1 MSPSELL
8 RRRHSPHQQITDR
21 DEDHQEDSGS
31 DNDRD
36 EGDDGDDVEDQSAN
50 DHGNDNE
57 EEGKSKG
64 KNGPPFFGPSL
75 SGVWYHPNPQDIPN
89 VESTYEQSQPAG
101 KISSFT
107 GSISTTE
114 LPFGNAPESP
124 SWVSSQEHTATA
136 DPLQRVT
143 VSPMAD
149 DGKRSISFI
158 TGLTSLEDQSDE
170 AMPDSTSDV
179 PYHDSTANTMIVT
192 VSPTPETTSTEISTS
207 FSSTPPMTTSTDSE
221 TDTVPTTPPFKTTNA
236 AGSNKSPTQ
245 ESAAEATTEINSS
258 GSKGGPA
265 PQHSDGNGY
274 TKDPHIPATTATRTM
289 GEVTI
294 TTVDGTVGSELE
306 TLATEPGLAITTTS
320 LPSISPTSST
330 SQVDGAI
337 SFEGEKK
344 TSSGGDG
351 PNKGAIIG
359 GLIAGLVVVS
369 AILFFLWRRRKTS
382 RKRHSASSTS
392 HLLTSKN
399 AGKKLSDKDCYPF
412 DDSSSSSGNTV
423 GRTSPWPIKGAATA
437 TATTCNSVRQQPV
450 SGAGTGAT
458 CSRPGHNPV
467 SPISPGGGDAAS
479 LDGLSSLSR
488 GSSFSYASDDYSCRG
503 SAASNTGSMYQATAL
518 AYPAPGQVTP
528 VMMPGAGYPA
538 TARIVNLSPK
548 PQKPEMVMV
557 RNSNRNSSTAELKK
571 GAGAGQWDNEACGCR
586 DSRVS
591 TLTSTAGQWDKESCG
606 CDGSKGAT
614 VTEVVSPPPMAAKAL
629 YEALGGSGPGPGPGP
644 VSRPSSS
651 RPVTWMKQPSPLS
664 TARNSAAS
672 STAFVP
678 SPIGGTPMPGG

>member
-1 MSPSELL
+1 
-8 RRRHSPHQQITDR
+8 
-21 DEDHQEDSGS
+21 
-31 DNDRD
+31 
-36 EGDDGDDVEDQSAN
+36 
-50 DHGNDNE
+50 
-57 EEGKSKG
+57 
-64 KNGPPFFGPSL
+64 
-75 SGVWYHPNPQDIPN
+75 
-89 VESTYEQSQPAG
+89 
-101 KISSFT
+101 
-107 GSISTTE
+107 
-114 LPFGNAPESP
+114 
-124 SWVSSQEHTATA
+124 
-136 DPLQRVT
+136 
-143 VSPMAD
+143 
-149 DGKRSISFI
+149 
-158 TGLTSLEDQSDE
+158 
-170 AMPDSTSDV
+170 
-179 PYHDSTANTMIVT
+179 
-192 VSPTPETTSTEISTS
+192 
-207 FSSTPPMTTSTDSE
+207 
-221 TDTVPTTPPFKTTNA
+221 
-236 AGSNKSPTQ
+236 
-245 ESAAEATTEINSS
+245 
-258 GSKGGPA
+258 
-265 PQHSDGNGY
+265 
-274 TKDPHIPATTATRTM
+274 M

-359 GLIAGLVVVS
+359 GLIAGLVVVG

-557 RNSNRNSSTAELKK
+557 RNSNRNSSTAELVSPSRNPSRSTTGEKS
-571 GAGAGQWDNEACGCR
+571 AGKRASLLWDKEACGTGISSFVVEAGYMDETAVAAVHGKEFGGIINSVCTFADWR
-586 DSRVS
+586 DTDAR
-591 TLTSTAGQWDKESCG
+591 
-606 CDGSKGAT
+606 
-614 VTEVVSPPPMAAKAL
+614 
-629 YEALGGSGPGPGPGP
+629 GGKKRSYMG
-644 VSRPSSS
+644 
-651 RPVTWMKQPSPLS
+651 
-664 TARNSAAS
+664 
-672 STAFVP
+672 
-678 SPIGGTPMPGG
+678 